1 MREKIMEEIKFE
13 VKQTFGT
20 LSETK
25 SGWKTELKLVSW
37 SDRPAKYDIRS
48 WAPDGAKMGKGITMT
63 AEELKKL
70 RDILNEMNI

>member
-1 MREKIMEEIKFE
+1 MEEIKFE

>member
-1 MREKIMEEIKFE
+1 MDEIKYE
-13 VKQTFGT
+13 VKETFGT

-48 WAPDGAKMGKGITMT
+48 WAPDGNKMGKGITMT
-63 AEELKKL
+63 VEELKKL
-70 RDILNEMNI
+70 RDILNGMQLD

>member
-1 MREKIMEEIKFE
+1 MEEIKIE

-63 AEELKKL
+63 VEELKKL